1 LSTISEIQ
9 SYIASQEF
17 AFREEFLA
25 QVKKLRSEKSRR
37 IVLDFLEAGRI
48 DLALQYIED
57 QNKTWIPWFHDV
69 YLKSAKLQDEKFPF
83 NPTEEETNN
92 NIAKIIAAL
101 LLILNN
107 NQKNL
112 LLYIWN
118 NSYLNGQSPIE
129 VVKEWQKF
137 IGLTDTQYRHLKEF
151 EAKLKD
157 NQAKDR
163 QARDDGEEIKP
174 LSDKE
179 IKTMVD
185 ARQDQMLDARAD
197 MDAREAISLIDNA
210 GRLAVVNQML
220 ASDQEYE
227 AEKEWRSRRDDRVRW
242 THDPHGGLD
251 GQKRPIDG
259 YFNSPSGAKLFQP
272 HDQGAPISETANC
285 RCYLIYRLKY
295 KDQNYGQIS
304 L

>member
-1 LSTISEIQ
+1 MPTISEIQ

-17 AFREEFLA
+17 AFREEFLT
-25 QVKKLRSEKSRR
+25 QVKKLRSEKSRQ

-57 QNKTWIPWFHDV
+57 QNKTWIPLFHDV
-69 YLKSAKLQDEKFPF
+69 YLKSVKLQDENFPF
-83 NPTEEETNN
+83 NPTEDKTNDD
-92 NIAKIIAAL
+92 IAKIIAAL

-137 IGLTDTQYRHLKEF
+137 IGLTDTQYRRLKEF

-185 ARQDQMLDARAD
+185 ARQDQMLDSRAD

-272 HDQGAPISETANC
+272 HDPSAPISETANC
-285 RCYLIYRLKY
+285 RCYLIYRLRRP
-295 KDQNYGQIS
+295 
-304 L
+304 